1 MGGKCT
7 LGVPGRIDTQI
18 ESCYL
23 LISGKHQILVK
34 RVPWNIQHKQTGKL
48 GKSREQIMFISSQ
61 LHIQLAR
68 ASGRSRVA
76 QSHNQPAKV

>member
-18 ESCYL
+18 ESGYL

-34 RVPWNIQHKQTGKL
+34 RVLYNIQHTQTGKL
-48 GKSREQIMFISSQ
+48 GKSREQTMSISSQ

-68 ASGRSRVA
+68 AFGRSRVL
-76 QSHNQPAKV
+76 QSHK